1 MSLIRKELNIFSGV
15 YWLFAFFVCELPFI
29 SFAHFSV
36 GLFIFILIDLYEFFV
51 FFVKIFF
58 VFLREGN
65 YLFSVVWIANI
76 MYILSFISWLHGIC
90 FHKSILILMWL
101 NSFIFCF
108 METSMMGG
116 KTQCWDYPLPCP
128 AGPLWSQRVEW
139 TEAETGWM
147 DVCELC
153 VHRLWV
159 LGRVLG
165 QPLPQTRDNTPFTCH
180 FCKKRQP
187 MGLIFTLTENFLS
200 EASSPSLQS
209 DHGDITTHHQV
220 NELHNSDLQEI
231 KLEFFVPFFLGIHC
245 VPNYMGT
252 NSSAISPRRNWGP
265 LVLTEEL
272 VMSPWFFQNVL
283 LQN

>member
-1 MSLIRKELNIFSGV
+1 
-15 YWLFAFFVCELPFI
+15 
-29 SFAHFSV
+29 
-36 GLFIFILIDLYEFFV
+36 
-51 FFVKIFF
+51 
-58 VFLREGN
+58 
-65 YLFSVVWIANI
+65 

-128 AGPLWSQRVEW
+128 AGPLWSQRVGVDR
-139 TEAETGWM
+139 GWNM
-147 DVCELC
+147 DGMCVSCVSIGCEC
-153 VHRLWV
+153 WGGCWVSHSHRP
-159 LGRVLG
+159 RTT
-165 QPLPQTRDNTPFTCH
+165 LPSHVTFA
-180 FCKKRQP
+180 KKTAHGFDLYPHREVSFW
-187 MGLIFTLTENFLS
+187 GLITFSTIWPRWHHYTP
-200 EASSPSLQS
+200 SS
-209 DHGDITTHHQV
+209 
-220 NELHNSDLQEI
+220 ELHNSDLQES
-231 KLEFFVPFFLGIHC
+231 KLEFFVPFLLGVHC